1 MVDHA
6 TLNSNDSL
14 SKRIAILHVDIR
26 VAIVGIATLIW
37 FAVPLVLQGPPKRPP
52 AFVVFIV
59 AYIVFLCV
67 NCVIF
72 DCFAVGQAR
81 VRDLSAW
88 LCLALFF
95 TDIIVW
101 ALFHLASQHVT
112 EFYIIL
118 LVWVVQSIIGM
129 LAVMLLTQLYFNV
142 YPKRHICAVIAG
154 TDYEK
159 RTLAKMSGVSN
170 RFIVEE
176 IIDQKRVNPDAVGK
190 LAPQC
195 NTIFIGEIDSRLRQ
209 AIVDD
214 CFQKSRM
221 TVVLPTITNVLFTG
235 YKPTQVS
242 DTLLF
247 SQGNMGIST
256 EQKFFKR
263 IVDII
268 GSIIGIIICAIPIA
282 ICAIIIKVTDGGD
295 VFYRQDRLTRNGKV
309 FEMIKLRSMSMDAEK
324 NGVRTATKGD
334 ERVTG
339 IGRFMRRIRLDETP
353 QFFNVLKGD
362 IPLRILKT
370 RPEFSEKSMGA
381 FALPAKS
388 STNRGKAFSQVASC
402 FASGLR
408 TCRISE
414 FNCNR
419 ISGMETQFFAKP
431 VFGIPPVHTG
441 ALFQKSN
448 SRLAEAAW

>member
-14 SKRIAILHVDIR
+14 SKRIAILHVAIR

-81 VRDLSAW
+81 VRDLSVW

-247 SQGNMGIST
+247 SQGNMGISP

-334 ERVTG
+334 ERVASRIIDATA
-339 IGRFMRRIRLDETP
+339 RRSSFGP
-353 QFFNVLKGD
+353 VV
-362 IPLRILKT
+362 
-370 RPEFSEKSMGA
+370 
-381 FALPAKS
+381 ALVFPPKITEISAV
-388 STNRGKAFSQVASC
+388 FSQVKLSI
-402 FASGLR
+402 SNLR
-408 TCRISE
+408 NLLKNSFQNLLSHTSE
-414 FNCNR
+414 FTN
-419 ISGMETQFFAKP
+419 FFAECKTFQFMGGP
-431 VFGIPPVHTG
+431 LPCHSLVAG
-441 ALFQKSN
+441 AVN
-448 SRLAEAAW
+448 